1 MGPKSKEAVCAVL
14 GHILDEQQQQRSVL
28 QHELGEI
35 KQLLQ
40 SNAAN
45 DRADLVQ
52 VNKRVLELERAFR
65 GFRGGTPAP
74 A

>member
-1 MGPKSKEAVCAVL
+1 MGPKSKEAVCSVL
-14 GHILDEQQQQRSVL
+14 GYILEEQQQQRSVL
-28 QHELGEI
+28 EHQLSEI

-40 SNAAN
+40 SQSESDA
-45 DRADLVQ
+45 ADLVQ
-52 VNKRVLELERAFR
+52 VNKRVTELERAFR